1 MFTTK
6 KGNFKKEALDFVKAL
21 EKPIKD

>member
-6 KGNFKKEALDFVKAL
+6 KGNFKKEALDFMKAL